1 MKHPRRTGF
10 SLIELVIIIVVV
22 SIAAVGMLALFGIV
36 GRSLAINEDTQIA
49 AQVAQECAEH
59 IMAVRRNPLP
69 GNGYAAITTT
79 ICDALPALPTGFGRT
94 VVVAPLATNPPCT
107 VAAAGTCQ
115 QVQVT
120 VSTPSTA
127 NAVLTLMVVN
137 Y

>member
-1 MKHPRRTGF
+1 MKHPRGTGF

-22 SIAAVGMLALFGIV
+22 SIAAVGMLALFGVV

-59 IMAVRRNPLP
+59 IMAVRRNPLQ
-69 GNGYAAITTT
+69 GYAAITTT
-79 ICDALPALPTGFGRT
+79 ICDTPPLPAPPAGFTRT
-94 VVVAPLATNPPCT
+94 VAVTPLATNPPCT

-120 VSTPSTA
+120 VTTPTTA
-127 NAVLTLMVVN
+127 PAVLTLMVVN